1 MVKLRQ
7 LAHAQALSRHGN
19 FRRAAEAVHLSQPAL
34 SRSIRSLEE
43 TLGVVLFD
51 REGPEVTPTAYGV
64 AVLRRSATLL
74 SESHEL
80 EREIARLKGS
90 DSGTLA
96 VVMGADAAEFY
107 GHRALGE
114 LFRRQPRLACKVRQG
129 PLSFVTDALLERTAD
144 VGLAEISALTPDERL
159 RVEPLG
165 RHEVVLYCRPG
176 HPLLAQ
182 KHLTHEHLNAYPEV
196 AVHAAIHAAIPRS
209 PSWPGQRA
217 GGVDGGVTRTLAE
230 VEDPALARAIVAAGE
245 AWSATP
251 PVLIEPNLRRGELAV
266 LPIRLPGL
274 TLDFGLIS
282 LKNLM
287 LSSAAEQCL
296 DLVRQIEAELSSRNR
311 TLIRELLP

>member
-96 VVMGADAAEFY
+96 VALGADAAEFY

-114 LFRRQPRLACKVRQG
+114 LFRRQPQLACKVRQG

-159 RVEPLG
+159 QVELVG
-165 RHEVVLYCRPG
+165 RHEVVAYCRRG
-176 HPLLAQ
+176 HPLLARPN
-182 KHLTHEHLNAYPEV
+182 LSLEHLRDYPQI
-196 AVHAAIHAAIPRS
+196 AVHGPFRIPTCL
-209 PSWPGQRA
+209 PGPQ
-217 GGVDGGVTRTLAE
+217 GGLGDGETPPPVTE
-230 VEDPALARAIVAAGE
+230 VEDPAMARAIVAASD
-245 AWSATP
+245 AWSVTA
-251 PVLIEPNLRRGELAV
+251 PVLIAPGLQRGDLAV
-266 LPIRLPGL
+266 LPIRLPHL
-274 TLDFGLIS
+274 RLDFGFIS
-282 LKNLM
+282 LKSLQ
-287 LSSAAEQCL
+287 LSSAADKCL
-296 DLVRQIEAELSSRNR
+296 GLVRQIENEMSLRNR
-311 TLIRELLP
+311 TLFSELMS